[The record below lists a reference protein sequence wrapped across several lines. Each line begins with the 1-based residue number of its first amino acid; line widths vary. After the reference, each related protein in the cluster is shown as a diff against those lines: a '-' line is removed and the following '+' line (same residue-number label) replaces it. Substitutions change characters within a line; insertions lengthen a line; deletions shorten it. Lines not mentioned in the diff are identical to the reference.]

1 MIFGETPSVVIC
13 EVLVPEKH
21 KGWGWGVGGGSYGIW
36 GQWYMGPVVY
46 MGEEGLQVE
55 VTWSAMGRLKN
66 SPVDRCYANQC
77 NAPLSYNHCL

>member
-1 MIFGETPSVVIC
+1 MVIC

-21 KGWGWGVGGGSYGIW
+21 KGWGWGGGGGSYGIW

-66 SPVDRCYANQC
+66 SPVDRCYANPVQRSTILQS
-77 NAPLSYNHCL
+77 LSVKLCMP